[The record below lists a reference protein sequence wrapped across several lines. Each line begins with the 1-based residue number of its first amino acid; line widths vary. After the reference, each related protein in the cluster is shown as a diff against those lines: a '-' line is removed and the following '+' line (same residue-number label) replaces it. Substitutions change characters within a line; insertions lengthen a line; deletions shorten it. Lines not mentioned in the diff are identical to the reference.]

1 MVDYFYAKNRDLTLF
16 VFVFCKAFLARPE
29 GFREKPSQNRLDQ
42 TSLNK
47 SGTNSIF
54 FKLKKVSI
62 TLELLLA
69 ILPRLLSPSNPFFPL
84 HCHFQIPYCSTS

>member
-1 MVDYFYAKNRDLTLF
+1 MMVDFFMQKIVIVISPYL

-54 FKLKKVSI
+54 FSNLKK
-62 TLELLLA
+62 
-69 ILPRLLSPSNPFFPL
+69 
-84 HCHFQIPYCSTS
+84 